1 MKKFWYIVLVISVFI
16 NCLSFLT
23 VSADTYDTNWTMTI
37 KNEDSQTEGFK
48 AGDILVVDIIN
59 SNKVTSLTD
68 TVIKFTYNSN
78 LLEYATTV
86 PVCGLSSSDIWHV
99 VGL

>member
-68 TVIKFTYNSN
+68 T
-78 LLEYATTV
+78 
-86 PVCGLSSSDIWHV
+86 
-99 VGL
+99 